1 VLDSFCSTCGRIT
14 VFEQPPC
21 TERHDGD
28 CPEWICKRC
37 GAAVLIG
44 AWPSVPGRV
53 DGRRRRAA

>member
-1 VLDSFCSTCGRIT
+1 VPVIDTFCLTCGCVT

-21 TERHDGD
+21 TEKKHDGN

-44 AWPSVPGRV
+44 AWPAAPARA
-53 DGRRRRAA
+53 RAAA